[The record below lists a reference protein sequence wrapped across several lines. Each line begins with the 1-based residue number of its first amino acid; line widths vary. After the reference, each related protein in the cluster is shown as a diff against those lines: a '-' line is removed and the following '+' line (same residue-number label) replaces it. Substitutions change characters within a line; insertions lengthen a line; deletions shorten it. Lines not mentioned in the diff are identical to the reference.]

1 VRHGQAGGTEKNDG
15 AVSMEESA
23 KKKSSN
29 GNEAGHRPPF
39 TIVDWIVAAL
49 SIALMVFIL
58 MNLPPV

>member
-1 VRHGQAGGTEKNDG
+1 
-15 AVSMEESA
+15 MEESA

-29 GNEAGHRPPF
+29 GSEAGHRPSF
-39 TIVDWIVAAL
+39 TIIDWIVAAL

>member
-1 VRHGQAGGTEKNDG
+1 
-15 AVSMEESA
+15 MEESA
-23 KKKSSN
+23 KKKLSN
-29 GNEAGHRPPF
+29 GNEADPRPPF